1 MIDATAPLSITHQC
15 TLLAISRAS
24 YYRSRAPRSADVDVM
39 LKQTLTSLYE
49 RHPYYGSR
57 RLQLALADA
66 GWAVGIR
73 QIRRLMRELRLA
85 PLHPQPRTSVPNK
98 AHKTHPYVLRGHAI
112 DASNEVWAADITY
125 IPMARGHV
133 YVVAIMDWHR
143 RRVLAWRLSNTLDAG
158 FCVDASQDELQR
170 FGKPTIF
177 NTDQGSQFTS
187 EAFLNVL
194 RSRRIQIS
202 MDGQGRWRD
211 NVMIERLWRSLKYEC
226 VLLHAFQDPHEAR
239 QRIGTWFDFYND
251 ERPHQA
257 LGNRT
262 PVEVYENDLKKAK
275 HAA

>member
-1 MIDATAPLSITHQC
+1 
-15 TLLAISRAS
+15 
-24 YYRSRAPRSADVDVM
+24 M

-66 GWAVGIR
+66 GWPVGIR
-73 QIRRLMRELRLA
+73 RIRRLMRELRLA

-98 AHKTHPYVLRGHAI
+98 AHKTYPYLLRGHAI

-133 YVVAIMDWHR
+133 YVVAIMDWHS
-143 RRVLAWRLSNTLDAG
+143 RRVLAWRVSNTLDAG
-158 FCVDASQDELQR
+158 FCVDALQDALQH

-194 RSRRIQIS
+194 RNRRIQIS

>member
-1 MIDATAPLSITHQC
+1 MIDATAPLSIMHQC
-15 TLLAISRAS
+15 ALLALSRAS
-24 YYRSRAPRSADVDVM
+24 YYRSRAPRPVAADVA
-39 LKQTLTSLYE
+39 LKQALTSIYE

-57 RLQLALADA
+57 RLQLALRDV
-66 GWAVGIR
+66 GWSVGIR
-73 QIRRLMRELRLA
+73 RIRRLMRDLGLS

-98 AHKTHPYVLRGHAI
+98 AHRTYPYLLRERPI
-112 DASNEVWAADITY
+112 EASNDVWAADITY

-133 YVVAIMDWHR
+133 YVVAIMDWHS
-143 RRVLAWRLSNTLDAG
+143 RRVLAWRLSNTLDVG
-158 FCVDASQDELQR
+158 FCVDALQDALQQ
-170 FGKPTIF
+170 FEQPVIF

-194 RSRRIQIS
+194 RGRGIQIS

-226 VLLHAFQDPHEAR
+226 VLLQAFKDPHDAR
-239 QRIGTWFDFYND
+239 QRVGKWFDFYND

-257 LGNRT
+257 LGNQT
-262 PVEVYENDLKKAK
+262 PVEVYENDLKTAK